1 MLIIR
6 GNNMH
11 NFTPKSTQCVAKFR
25 SPFNRAMNCQTSI
38 KHTCNYTS
46 TTNIDIIPKKWPFCR
61 PNAFKQIFKKDGY
74 TMIYR
79 NIRIDFALS
88 RCSDIPVVKGVKI
101 MPCLFDQVIETSVSI
116 ILARLRKLYVFTVFE
131 FPFKIE

>member
-1 MLIIR
+1 
-6 GNNMH
+6 
-11 NFTPKSTQCVAKFR
+11 
-25 SPFNRAMNCQTSI
+25 
-38 KHTCNYTS
+38 
-46 TTNIDIIPKKWPFCR
+46 
-61 PNAFKQIFKKDGY
+61 
-74 TMIYR
+74 MIYR
-79 NIRIDFALS
+79 NIRIDFTLS